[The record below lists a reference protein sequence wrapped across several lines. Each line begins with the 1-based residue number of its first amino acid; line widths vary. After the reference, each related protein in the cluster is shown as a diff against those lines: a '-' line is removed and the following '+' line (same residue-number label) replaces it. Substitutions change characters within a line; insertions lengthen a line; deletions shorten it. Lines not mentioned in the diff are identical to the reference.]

1 MKQNNSRDV
10 LAFEL
15 VTKKYD
21 NEYDE
26 LYDSLYNYMKS
37 YIEGYVFDT
46 GLFRDE
52 IENLIGIRKH
62 EDIINYIIEEGGE
75 G

>member
-1 MKQNNSRDV
+1 MKQYNSRDV

-15 VTKKYD
+15 ITKKYNND
-21 NEYDE
+21 YDE

-37 YIEGYVFDT
+37 YIEGYTFDT
-46 GLFRDE
+46 SLFRDE

-62 EDIINYIIEEGGE
+62 EEIIKYIIDGGE

>member
-1 MKQNNSRDV
+1 MKQYNSRDV

-15 VTKKYD
+15 ITKKYN

-26 LYDSLYNYMKS
+26 LCDSLYNYMKS
-37 YIEGYVFDT
+37 YIEGYIFDI
-46 GLFRDE
+46 GLFKDE

-62 EDIINYIIEEGGE
+62 EEIIQYIINGGE
-75 G
+75 R